1 MGVHLGIISGSPS
14 YMEIPGCL
22 DKGDIWLSIIPECPG
37 YLGILGYLDKGDHTA
52 IYPGII
58 P

>member
-1 MGVHLGIISGSPS
+1 MGVHLGIISGWPS
-14 YMEIPGCL
+14 YMEISGWPSFME
-22 DKGDIWLSIIPECPG
+22 IPG